1 MAVYGSLLIALLLC
15 GIYNAESVHYGPLPV
30 FNVSGTHYE
39 VAMAIVGA
47 CMLLYPCAFIY

>member
-1 MAVYGSLLIALLLC
+1 MAVYGRLLIALLLG
-15 GIYNAESVHYGPLPV
+15 GICNAESVHYGPLPV

-47 CMLLYPCAFIY
+47 CMLLYPCALI

>member
-39 VAMAIVGA
+39 VALAIVGA
-47 CMLLYPCAFIY
+47 CMLLYPCASIY